1 MANYSED
8 SASSLDDSEDLDDI
22 PLSLAPNGRH
32 EHDEPPLTSKGA
44 PLGFSRPVTGFNLK
58 LPAPKAD
65 ELGSPDHDGLQLMR
79 SEPAYLA
86 ETARARPPMALSIGP
101 GRVAS
106 TSYNGVPDQGVSFLG
121 RRGSLKPPMLSL
133 ANPASA
139 SPVPSAAPTPG
150 VDGVAAA
157 PPHVTA
163 WPVPEPKRRQSVRV
177 DLVSSAFVL
186 QGDEPT
192 TPGETS
198 ASTYTS
204 VAVTTGAVTSASEC
218 IAQRC
223 SSQLGIAPCDL
234 EFFELRPLESGA
246 IPESCTRVGVL
257 IRGSTFSL
265 SALEDLLAR
274 SKRDSQLAGM
284 LEGAI
289 RDSSQHAAEAKQHA
303 EKLAKQ
309 NEELA
314 VLRERLRH
322 VEAVNQHLRDQLQR
336 SDEHRQLLG
345 STIRTIKKEFEDFKS
360 RVVVEGSL
368 DQLPLQQLSLGPSTT
383 AATAGSVPGA
393 GPVGNPFG
401 LQGQAPVAFPGLL
414 PGTTRSGSNG
424 GSIGDVAAVP
434 ASASVA
440 AVVVA
445 PVPATREDGLRR

>member
-1 MANYSED
+1 MEKYLED
-8 SASSLDDSEDLDDI
+8 SASSLEDSEDLDDI

-32 EHDEPPLTSKGA
+32 EHDEPPLTSKGP
-44 PLGFSRPVTGFNLK
+44 PLGFSRPGTGFNLK
-58 LPAPKAD
+58 LPTPKAD
-65 ELGSPDHDGLQLMR
+65 ELGSPDHGGLQLMR
-79 SEPAYLA
+79 SEPAYFV
-86 ETARARPPMALSIGP
+86 ETARARPPMALSIAAA
-101 GRVAS
+101 RAAS
-106 TSYNGVPDQGVSFLG
+106 TSYNGVPDEGVSFLG

-133 ANPASA
+133 VNPASA

-150 VDGVAAA
+150 VHDMAAG

-163 WPVPEPKRRQSVRV
+163 WPVPVPTRRQPVRV

-186 QGDEPT
+186 QGDDPT
-192 TPGETS
+192 TPGE
-198 ASTYTS
+198 ASISTS
-204 VAVTTGAVTSASEC
+204 VQGTAVAVASSSER

-223 SSQLGIAPCDL
+223 SAQLGIAPCDL
-234 EFFELRPLESGA
+234 EFFELQPLESGA

-257 IRGSTFSL
+257 IRGSSFSL

-289 RDSSQHAAEAKQHA
+289 RESSQHAVEAKQHA

-322 VEAVNQHLRDQLQR
+322 LEAVNQHLRDQLQR

-368 DQLPLQQLSLGPSTT
+368 DHLPLQQLSLGPAAAVA
-383 AATAGSVPGA
+383 AATAGAGGAVVNPA
-393 GPVGNPFG
+393 GPHS
-401 LQGQAPVAFPGLL
+401 QGQIAFPG
-414 PGTTRSGSNG
+414 PFSGTTRSSSNG
-424 GSIGDVAAVP
+424 GSSGDVAAAP
-434 ASASVA
+434 ASAAVA
-440 AVVVA
+440 AATAAMA
-445 PVPATREDGLRR
+445 PAPATREDGLRR